1 MLNTMFLTCAVLGGA
16 LVLAQVLLS
25 VVALGAGHGLHLH
38 HWHGGSGTGHRFTV
52 HRFHRAGAVRAAVRN
67 VPRAA
72 AKAGSAKQGTPR
84 GARGAAQVASAG
96 RAALDFVLSMF
107 NFQGVVAGATVFGL
121 VGLAATAAKFS
132 AWAAPAIAFAAA
144 LVMMALVDAMFSV
157 MANMDSDGT
166 IDLQQAVGK
175 AATVYL
181 GIPGK
186 NEGQGKITM
195 TLQQRTMEF
204 PAVTFKDAPLE
215 AGRNVQVVA
224 VVDGSV
230 MLVVPGEDDSPQA
243 ATGPM
248 AN

>member
-16 LVLAQVLLS
+16 LVLAQVMLS
-25 VVALGAGHGLHLH
+25 VFAIGAGHGLHLH
-38 HWHGGSGTGHRFTV
+38 HWHGGSATPHRLTAIRGHRV
-52 HRFHRAGAVRAAVRN
+52 
-67 VPRAA
+67 
-72 AKAGSAKQGTPR
+72 GSG
-84 GARGAAQVASAG
+84 RGAARGVSRGAAKTGLPKGSSASAHVVSPG
-96 RAALDFVLSMF
+96 RVALAWVLSMF

-121 VGLAATAAKFS
+121 AGLAATAAKIS
-132 AWAAPAIAFAAA
+132 MWPALAIAFAAA
-144 LVMMALVDAMFSV
+144 FAMMAVVDGVFTL
-157 MANMDSDGT
+157 MANMESDGT

-181 GIPGK
+181 GIPAK

-195 TLQQRTMEF
+195 SLQQRLMEF

-230 MLVVPGEDDSPQA
+230 MLVVPSEDAAARA
-243 ATGPM
+243 ATGSM
-248 AN
+248 TN